1 MHLLGANFCMTYLFS
16 FSKLRLNANP
26 VLVCFLFWFP
36 GASRALIF
44 GQHGHLDNFRA
55 VNKYFK
61 QRGLRPR
68 QTRNTVNNVTAFPC
82 FFFFF
87 GLFCFVFLSHSNLS
101 WRSVVILQGKN
112 RADNKKKIR
121 EGRQNFLPI
130 KAASRATKAMLFEK
144 QKRLQTAF
152 REKLNSFFISQKELT
167 WCWLT

>member
-1 MHLLGANFCMTYLFS
+1 MHLLRANICMTYLFP

-26 VLVCFLFWFP
+26 VLACFLFWFP
-36 GASRALIF
+36 GAGRALIF

-101 WRSVVILQGKN
+101 WRCVVILQGKN
-112 RADNKKKIR
+112 RADNNKKFARKGKTFCR
-121 EGRQNFLPI
+121 
-130 KAASRATKAMLFEK
+130 SRPLRAPPRLCCLKNKRGYK
-144 QKRLQTAF
+144 QPFVKNWTLSLSRKR
-152 REKLNSFFISQKELT
+152 N
-167 WCWLT
+167 